1 MQWLHLTFAL
11 VLFAQY
17 VFGRVPGPAPSVPGI
32 RFGITFSPTTI
43 TTSRLD
49 ASGSL
54 ELNKFPVSSSYQAHY
69 HEAVH
74 KFNVS
79 NHGRAFDEANVK
91 SIFHDVM
98 NTVTEKLS
106 EQVGHAPEYAALFL
120 PSIFDSNTQNAASD
134 AIHGIPEYA
143 TKTAPSRQAA
153 CYGYG
158 FLEGRNLGRPQDECT
173 GYGPESLVLLL
184 EYEQEYIYAWLL
196 EVTFELGTYYVNTEK
211 ICKGC
216 GEIHQEVSRSVVL
229 SVIHIE
235 F

>member
-1 MQWLHLTFAL
+1 MQWLHLSFAL
-11 VLFAQY
+11 VLFAQH
-17 VFGRVPGPAPSVPGI
+17 VFARVPAPSVPGI

-54 ELNKFPVSSSYQAHY
+54 ELNKFPVSSSYQAY
-69 HEAVH
+69 YREAVH
-74 KFNVS
+74 NFNVS
-79 NHGRAFDEANVK
+79 NYAFDEANVK
-91 SIFHDVM
+91 SIFHDAM

-120 PSIFDSNTQNAASD
+120 PSIFDSNTQNVASD
-134 AIHGIPEYA
+134 AILGIPEYA

-216 GEIHQEVSRSVVL
+216 GERHQEVSRSAGL
-229 SVIHIE
+229 SVIHIA